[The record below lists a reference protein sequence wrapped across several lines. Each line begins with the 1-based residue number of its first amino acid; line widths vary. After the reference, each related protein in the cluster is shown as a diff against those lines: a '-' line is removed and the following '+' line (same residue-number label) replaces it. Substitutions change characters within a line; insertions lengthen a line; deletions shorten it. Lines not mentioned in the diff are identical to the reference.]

1 MSLEK
6 EVPLGPEG
14 KLDLKI
20 EGGKLIIAIQHDH
33 ASGSVK
39 VEAAE
44 DLRYFLDL
52 LKPKLPE
59 WAQVVISA
67 GEAALP

>member
-1 MSLEK
+1 MALEK
-6 EVPLGPEG
+6 EISVGPEG
-14 KLDLKI
+14 KLDIKI
-20 EGGKLIIAIQHDH
+20 EGGKIIIAAIDEH

-39 VEAAE
+39 LEISE
-44 DLRYFLDL
+44 DLKYFLEK
-52 LKPKLPE
+52 LKPHLPE